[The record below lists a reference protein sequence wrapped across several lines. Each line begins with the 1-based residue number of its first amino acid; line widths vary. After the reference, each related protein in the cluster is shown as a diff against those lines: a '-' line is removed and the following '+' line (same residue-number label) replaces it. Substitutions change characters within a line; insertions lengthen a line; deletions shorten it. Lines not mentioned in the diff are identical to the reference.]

1 MLGDKWMRIPFFII
15 WETLPPYRMQ
25 REGTHNSVMWIEINI
40 SPPVI
45 ISFRDISRFIFV
57 RSYKSYIGL
66 PVFII
71 L

>member
-1 MLGDKWMRIPFFII
+1 MLGDKWMRIAFFII
-15 WETLPPYRMQ
+15 WETLPPYRTQ

-45 ISFRDISRFIFV
+45 ISFLDISRFIFV
-57 RSYKSYIGL
+57 RSYKSYIWL